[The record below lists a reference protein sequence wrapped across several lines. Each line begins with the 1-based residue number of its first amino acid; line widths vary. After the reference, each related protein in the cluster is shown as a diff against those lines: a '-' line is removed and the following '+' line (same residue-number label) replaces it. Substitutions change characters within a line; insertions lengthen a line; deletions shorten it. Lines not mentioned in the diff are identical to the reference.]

1 MRLRTFH
8 RWHGLAMS
16 LIVIMSASSG
26 LLHTW
31 MARHQSP
38 PPPARPAGAI
48 DLTAVNYAPA
58 LLPGPAAAVSLRLI
72 GGMPWWQVTPPGPGP
87 LRWFDAGDG
96 HEDVTADARYAAE
109 IAQRALSGG
118 AVRQTAYLTA
128 YDEEYIAIFRLLPVY
143 LFTSNDALHTRVYVS
158 TLTGSVT
165 RLTDD
170 AKQVEANTFSLLHKW
185 MFIRNR
191 DLRDW
196 LLMVAMCSISVL
208 ACTGVVLF
216 WRSRRAVR

>member
-38 PPPARPAGAI
+38 PPPARPVGAI
-48 DLTAVNYAPA
+48 DVTKVAFAPSS
-58 LLPGPAAAVSLRLI
+58 LPGPVAAVSLRMI
-72 GGMPWWQVTPPGPGP
+72 GGTPWWQVTPPAPAAV
-87 LRWFDAGDG
+87 RWFDAGDG

-109 IAQRALSGG
+109 IAQRALGG
-118 AVRQTAYLTA
+118 QAVRQTAYLTA
-128 YDEEYIAIFRLLPVY
+128 YDDEYIAIFRLLPVY
-143 LFTSNDALHTRVYVS
+143 LFISDDALHTRVYVS

-185 MFIRNR
+185 MFIHNR

-196 LLMVAMCSISVL
+196 LLMLAMSSIIAL
-208 ACTGVVLF
+208 ALSGVVLF
-216 WRSRRAVR
+216 WRTRR